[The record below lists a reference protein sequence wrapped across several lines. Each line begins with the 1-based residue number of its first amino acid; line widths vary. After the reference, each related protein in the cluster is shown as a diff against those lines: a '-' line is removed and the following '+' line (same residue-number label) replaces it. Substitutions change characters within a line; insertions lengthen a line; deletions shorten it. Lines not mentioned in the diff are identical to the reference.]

1 MIVASLLCVRI
12 GVAPMGA
19 ANINVA
25 EATVRGK
32 SLGMSI
38 NPYES
43 LSPTSA
49 VTYGAM
55 LMGASLRR

>member
-1 MIVASLLCVRI
+1 
-12 GVAPMGA
+12 VAPMGA